1 MEATVGVRET
11 RKVFRGSSL
20 VRKRKASLDSTL
32 GGSPVMGMLKE
43 VLDAVDNL
51 NELAGSLLV
60 MKWYASLGELL
71 ASPVE

>member
-1 MEATVGVRET
+1 
-11 RKVFRGSSL
+11 
-20 VRKRKASLDSTL
+20 
-32 GGSPVMGMLKE
+32 MGMLKE